1 MQNTEVLC
9 VPALKLVYALLKEV
23 AIMQAKKVSEIAGVI
38 NISRL
43 FIK

>member
-1 MQNTEVLC
+1 MQKTEVLR

-23 AIMQAKKVSEIAGVI
+23 VIMQIKKVNEITDAI